1 MRMVPPIR
9 LAMRTTHHTPTP
21 WWYPVLRRWII
32 ALIAIY
38 IAWELAHIALRV
50 AVFVRVCRSVMHNCP
65 F

>member
-1 MRMVPPIR
+1 
-9 LAMRTTHHTPTP
+9 MRTTHHTPTP